1 MLLNVSAHLLD
12 RYCVLWGTGRDRHR
26 PTPRREVTDTFPR
39 RQSLRG
45 DQAEVPRIR
54 GGSQGRQ
61 PEEKT
66 RETGFKAPDTPWNHV
81 GSFLKRRVPTP
92 RKTGLGA
99 GPGP

>member
-39 RQSLRG
+39 RQSLM
-45 DQAEVPRIR
+45 AEVPRIR

-61 PEEKT
+61 TEEKT

-81 GSFLKRRVPTP
+81 GSF
-92 RKTGLGA
+92 
-99 GPGP
+99 